1 MRPLLDGC
9 CSRHVARKH
18 ILRLRLR
25 LAKVSQQREQELAI
39 EHVEQYGVDTQL
51 LESGVLQRELLFN
64 QRKRIQSF
72 AWRQGT
78 REKVPG
84 RSQAFLAVVTSPHS
98 RIPAGP
104 CDDGVMA
111 THDPLEL
118 RDMRKLF
125 WCKLFWCTQDERVC
139 FWEDVCRTSVASCCS
154 LCHPT
159 PMDHL
164 TISSARTQPLMCLQR
179 GSKSM

>member
-1 MRPLLDGC
+1 MRPLLDCC

-25 LAKVSQQREQELAI
+25 LERVSQQREQELAI

-51 LESGVLQRELLFN
+51 LESCVLQRNLLIN

-84 RSQAFLAVVTSPHS
+84 RSQAFLAVVTSPPIRVS
-98 RIPAGP
+98 QLAPATMGLWQRMIPSSSATCAG
-104 CDDGVMA
+104 
-111 THDPLEL
+111 
-118 RDMRKLF
+118 
-125 WCKLFWCTQDERVC
+125 C
-139 FWEDVCRTSVASCCS
+139 FGASCFGARRMSEFASGRTSAAHLWQAVA
-154 LCHPT
+154 T
-159 PMDHL
+159 
-164 TISSARTQPLMCLQR
+164 SANQHQWII
-179 GSKSM
+179 